1 MSTWRV
7 RHEGSPQSIDNLTL
21 AQVVEG
27 LQDALWEPT
36 DEVMGPGETVWT
48 PIESHPQLAEVA
60 AEIEPPPPRTYDDET
75 RLDMNALIDV
85 CLVLLVFFILT
96 TSYAVLQTRMDM
108 PNVSTDQ
115 VALPQV
121 TDKFVENQTV
131 HVVVKMEN
139 GKPVI
144 RVEGKV
150 TDPKDL
156 QVTLTRSHRAK
167 QTSTLLLEHDGDV
180 PHGVIVDVE
189 DAAKGAK
196 MNRVLL
202 VVPENELKR

>member
-1 MSTWRV
+1 MNAWRV

-21 AQVVEG
+21 AQVAEG

-48 PIESHPQLAEVA
+48 AIESHPQLAEIA
-60 AEIEPPPPRTYDDET
+60 AEIEPPPARTYDDET

-96 TSYAVLQTRMDM
+96 TSYAILQTRMNA
-108 PNVSTDQ
+108 PNVSTEQ
-115 VALPQV
+115 VALPTLTQKDV
-121 TDKFVENQTV
+121 DQTI

-139 GKPVI
+139 GKPVT
-144 RVEGKV
+144 RVEGNV
-150 TDPKDL
+150 VDPNDL
-156 QVTLTRSHRAK
+156 TVTLKRFQSKKNATV
-167 QTSTLLLEHDGDV
+167 LLLEYDGNV
-180 PHGVIVDVE
+180 PHGAVVSVQ
-189 DAAKGAK
+189 DAAIGAYL
-196 MNRVLL
+196 NRVML